1 MSSKLFVAAPLAVLL
16 LAGCDT
22 LNPYSLSPDPGFGE
36 ATKYNAAVQ
45 TIDPDPVYAEDGAQP
60 GDSGAKGA
68 AAVKRYRTDAV
79 KEVHIMTTTSGS
91 TGSGSGASSG
101 SSTGPR

>member
-1 MSSKLFVAAPLAVLL
+1 MAMSSRRLLIAPLTLVL

-22 LNPYSLSPDPGFGE
+22 VNPQTGSPDPSFGE
-36 ATKYNAAVQ
+36 AVKYNAAIQ
-45 TIDPDPVYAEDGAQP
+45 TIDPDPVYDENDSKP

-79 KEVHIMTTTSGS
+79 KPVETIQTSVGQTSG
-91 TGSGSGASSG
+91 
-101 SSTGPR
+101 PR

>member
-1 MSSKLFVAAPLAVLL
+1 MSSKRLLAAPLTLVL

-22 LNPYSLSPDPGFGE
+22 VHPQTLSTDPGFGE
-36 ATKYNAAVQ
+36 AVKYNAAIQ
-45 TIDPDPVYAEDGAQP
+45 TIDPDPVYDENDSKP

-79 KEVHIMTTTSGS
+79 KEVETLGTSAGQAT
-91 TGSGSGASSG
+91 TGSGSG
-101 SSTGPR
+101 PR

>member
-1 MSSKLFVAAPLAVLL
+1 MSSKLLIATPLVALL
-16 LAGCDT
+16 LSGCLT
-22 LNPYSLSPDPGFGE
+22 NMNQNPISPDPSFGE

-45 TIDPDPVYAEDGAQP
+45 VIDPDPVYAASGSQP

-79 KEVHIMTTTSGS
+79 KQVEVMSTSSSAG
-91 TGSGSGASSG
+91 GSSG
-101 SSTGPR
+101 PK

>member
-1 MSSKLFVAAPLAVLL
+1 MFCRLAAATIALAL

-22 LNPYSLSPDPGFGE
+22 VNPHTGSLDPGFGE
-36 ATKYNAAVQ
+36 AVKYNAAIQ

-79 KEVHIMTTTSGS
+79 KEVEQVETTTSGS
-91 TGSGSGASSG
+91 
-101 SSTGPR
+101 GPR

>member
-1 MSSKLFVAAPLAVLL
+1 MSSRLLIAAPLGMLL
-16 LAGCDT
+16 LAACGT
-22 LNPYSLSPDPGFGE
+22 LNQNPISPDPAFGE

-45 TIDPDPVYAEDGAQP
+45 TIDPDPVYAEGSSQP

-79 KEVHIMTTTSGS
+79 KQVEAAQTTG
-91 TGSGSGASSG
+91 G
-101 SSTGPR
+101 GPR

>member
-1 MSSKLFVAAPLAVLL
+1 MSSKLLIAAPMAVVF

-22 LNPYSLSPDPGFGE
+22 LNQNNISPDPAFGE
-36 ATKYNAAVQ
+36 ATKYNAAIQ
-45 TIDPDPVYAEDGAQP
+45 TIDPDPIYAEGDSQP

-79 KEVHIMTTTSGS
+79 KEVERIITAES
-91 TGSGSGASSG
+91 SSG
-101 SSTGPR
+101 PR

>member
-1 MSSKLFVAAPLAVLL
+1 MSSKPLLAAPLAVLL

-22 LNPYSLSPDPGFGE
+22 MTQPNGSLDPGFGDS
-36 ATKYNAAVQ
+36 TKYNAAVQ
-45 TIDPDPVYAEDGAQP
+45 IIDPDPVYTADSAQP

-79 KEVHIMTTTSGS
+79 KQVETMS
-91 TGSGSGASSG
+91 TSSG
-101 SSTGPR
+101 SSSSGPR